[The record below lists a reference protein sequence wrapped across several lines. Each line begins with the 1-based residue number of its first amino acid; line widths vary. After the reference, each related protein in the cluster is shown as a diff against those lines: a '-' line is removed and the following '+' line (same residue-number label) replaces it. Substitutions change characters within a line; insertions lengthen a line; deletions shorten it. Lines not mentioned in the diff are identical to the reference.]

1 MGFERFASALRALCE
16 RFALFFLKNIALC
29 DRTPDIK
36 PSNTREKKISFKARK
51 AIYIME
57 KSYKS
62 L

>member
-36 PSNTREKKISFKARK
+36 PSNTREKKKNKF
-51 AIYIME
+51 
-57 KSYKS
+57 
-62 L
+62 